1 MRKFLV
7 LLISF
12 ISLFASDSLDIKILK
27 EVNFSSGYGIVEAEP
42 ILKGVREK
50 VKLRGDYNTEQNG
63 NVNFSFSKVEIDG
76 RIYTLS
82 EPFVKKSRLKNP
94 KTAKLSK
101 GSKIQVSEGSRSEL
115 LDILNRKREGQSE
128 SYASSNKNSSNPSS
142 SSRSAISGATSSD
155 GFISSTGRSSTS
167 SSNPY
172 YYGLASDKSGTGSD
186 VDYSSPT
193 TNSDGTCKAPSIK
206 DGVVSVYSAVA
217 GTCQLLTASEDA
229 IYIKANQPTCQNIVD
244 YENGLIKVGE
254 EKFVTMDDNKEY
266 KVGSCTY
273 TEPIKLSS
281 EIGSCKAIPDYEK
294 GEALIQKQYFY
305 IRNNERINVGGC
317 TPAKEYALLEDDVN
331 SCSYRYDFINNL
343 AIKQTQYFFM
353 AENARQNVGECVDKK
368 GENFHYPLFEDDS
381 TCNYTVSNDRV
392 FYQKR
397 LAFMDLTG
405 GKQFATDCR
414 VIASDGY
421 EILEEL
427 SGYEFND
434 LSKQAIR
441 KVNQYFIIPGTQNV
455 KKYISKDVKTNK
467 AYPYQERLCRW
478 EHNDDEKFS
487 RRLSTIFI
495 QDTDENKEVVIQEC
509 SESMNTQIIAYA
521 YAGEEKTKVEE
532 QTGKTLIP
540 DGTGYKIYNT
550 EDFIVNTPNFG
561 RNAPSEK
568 ELQYEESRNRKDDTW
583 CGNGAG
589 KIGWNSYTQEQK
601 AGLNLSD
608 SYVSSRSECT
618 GGNSGGGCNYYTT
631 CKATIKAKP
640 NYGINQVLEKS
651 EIRETWIRGDGSK
664 YQLEPRIEWRA
675 K

>member
-142 SSRSAISGATSSD
+142 SSQSAISGATSSD

-172 YYGLASDKSGTGSD
+172 YYGLASDKSDTGSD

-266 KVGSCTY
+266 KIGSCTY

-487 RRLSTIFI
+487 RRLSTIFF

-509 SESMNTQIIAYA
+509 SESMNTQII
-521 YAGEEKTKVEE
+521 
-532 QTGKTLIP
+532 P
-540 DGTGYKIYNT
+540 DGTGYKIYDT
-550 EDFIVNTPNFG
+550 SDFISNTPNFG
-561 RNAPSEK
+561 RNAESEK
-568 ELQYEESRNRKDDTW
+568 SVDYTESRNRENDTW
-583 CGNGAG
+583 CGNGA
-589 KIGWNSYTQEQK
+589 KQVGWNSLTEEQK

-608 SYVSSRSECT
+608 FYVSSRSECT

-651 EIRETWIRGDGSK
+651 EVRETWIRGDGSK

>member
-1 MRKFLV
+1 MKKVIVFL
-7 LLISF
+7 IGI

-27 EVNFSSGYGIVEAEP
+27 EVNFSSGYGIIEAEP
-42 ILKGVREK
+42 ILKGVKEK

-128 SYASSNKNSSNPSS
+128 GYANSNNKSFGSS
-142 SSRSAISGATSSD
+142 SSSQTNTGTTADS
-155 GFISSTGRSSTS
+155 FISSAGRSTS
-167 SSNPY
+167 SSNTPY
-172 YYGLASDKSGTGSD
+172 YYGLSSDTNSSSSTP
-186 VDYSSPT
+186 DYSSPT
-193 TNSDGTCKAPSIK
+193 TNSDGTCKSPSIEN
-206 DGVVSVYSAVA
+206 GVVSVYSAVG

-229 IYIKANQPTCQNIVD
+229 IYIKSNQPTCQNIVD
-244 YENGLIKVGE
+244 YINGEIKVGE

-281 EIGSCKAIPDYEK
+281 EIGSCKAIPDYES

-343 AIKQTQYFFM
+343 AIKQTQYYFM
-353 AENARQNVGECVDKK
+353 AENKRQNVGECIDKK
-368 GENFHYPLFEDDS
+368 GESFKYPLFEDDS
-381 TCNYTVSNDRV
+381 TCSYSVSNDRV

-414 VIASDGY
+414 VVASDGY

-478 EHNDDEKFS
+478 EHNDEEKFS
-487 RRLSTIFI
+487 RRLSTIFF

-540 DGTGYKIYNT
+540 DGIGYKIYNT
-550 EDFIVNTPNFG
+550 SDFISNTPNFG
-561 RNAPSEK
+561 RNITDDKYYSYSFRGCN
-568 ELQYEESRNRKDDTW
+568 QGYE
-583 CGNGAG
+583 
-589 KIGWNSYTQEQK
+589 NSYTTEQQ
-601 AGLNLSD
+601 AGVTFSTEVTAYSNDPVTCNPNSG
-608 SYVSSRSECT
+608 ECT
-618 GGNSGGGCNYYTT
+618 GGPRPTQCLF
-631 CKATIKAKP
+631 KARTKNNHAT
-640 NYGINQVLEKS
+640 NQVLEKS
-651 EIRETWIRGDGSK
+651 EVRETWIRGDGSK

>member
-42 ILKGVREK
+42 ILRGVREK

-128 SYASSNKNSSNPSS
+128 NYASSNKSS
-142 SSRSAISGATSSD
+142 SSPSTISKSTSSD

-172 YYGLASDKSGTGSD
+172 FGLASDKIGTSSD
-186 VDYSSPT
+186 VNYSSPT

-206 DGVVSVYSAVA
+206 DGIVSVYSAVA
-217 GTCQLLTASEDA
+217 GTCHLLTASEDA

-305 IRNNERINVGGC
+305 IRNNERTNVGGC
-317 TPAKEYALLEDDVN
+317 TPAKEYALLEDDIN

-343 AIKQTQYFFM
+343 AIKQTQYYFM
-353 AENARQNVGECVDKK
+353 AENTRQNVGECVDKK
-368 GENFHYPLFEDDS
+368 GENFRYSLFEDDS

-414 VIASDGY
+414 VVASDGY

-427 SGYEFND
+427 SGYEYND

-441 KVNQYFIIPGTQNV
+441 KINQYFIIPGTQNV

-467 AYPYQERLCRW
+467 AYPYQERLCKW
-478 EHNDDEKFS
+478 DHNDDEKFS
-487 RRLSTIFI
+487 RRLSTIFF
-495 QDTDENKEVVIQEC
+495 QDTDENKKVVIQEC
-509 SESMNTQIIAYA
+509 SKSMNTQIIAYA
-521 YAGEEKTKVEE
+521 YAGERKTKIEE
-532 QTGKTLIP
+532 QTKKTLIP
-540 DGTGYKIYNT
+540 DGTSYKIYNT
-550 EDFIVNTPNFG
+550 NDLIINTPNHT
-561 RNAPSEK
+561 RNIGTSEVFYTLTGTNSQPSCNQGSSK
-568 ELQYEESRNRKDDTW
+568 LNFD
-583 CGNGAG
+583 
-589 KIGWNSYTQEQK
+589 SYNAEQK
-601 AGLNLSD
+601 AGIEIKETLLS
-608 SYVSSRSECT
+608 STHREGGSEHNPVT
-618 GGNSGGGCNYYTT
+618 TYTT
-631 CKATIKAKP
+631 NCKATLFTKP
-640 NYGINQVLEKS
+640 NYGTNQIIEKT
-651 EIRETWIRGDGSK
+651 EVRETWIRGDGSK
-664 YQLEPRIEWRA
+664 YQLEPKLEWRA